1 MKLMVDNNTC
11 KLTLLQERMGASVWP
26 AVRQSKFGARTQ
38 IGGVKGRSPTMCDA
52 AILLGDS
59 QKKIW
64 LHDVNGVTALQV
76 IVEDADEIVTRVK
89 DQYTRD
95 LLMRGRMVH
104 YNGYID
110 VDPAP
115 ASIAVTDA
123 QSDEVEAVTTR
134 VSKRTA
140 ASLDKL
146 LREADEFKKPPKHS
160 KVTFCAPSKDFM
172 KAGAQ

>member
-1 MKLMVDNNTC
+1 MN
-11 KLTLLQERMGASVWP
+11 
-26 AVRQSKFGARTQ
+26 
-38 IGGVKGRSPTMCDA
+38 
-52 AILLGDS
+52 
-59 QKKIW
+59 
-64 LHDVNGVTALQV
+64 
-76 IVEDADEIVTRVK
+76 
-89 DQYTRD
+89 

-140 ASLDKL
+140 ASLDEL

-160 KVTFCAPSKDFM
+160 KVTFCAPCGVICPYLMKLKSNWPAAPKD
-172 KAGAQ
+172 GLPWYGSS